1 MAAFT
6 GSARNSLRGMMYEFN
21 NYKKVHIDG
30 NTAQPLYHIFFT
42 ITPLAWL
49 YESYHHRQVE
59 KHMKVIREQ
68 RLVEC
73 EQSVNN
79 TQQQLDAAKFAVDN
93 ATALL
98 AEVERKRD
106 EAKVNMPRYE
116 REAQDAK
123 SALDKLKKEMAS
135 AH

>member
-6 GSARNSLRGMMYEFN
+6 GTARNSLRGMMYEFN

-42 ITPLAWL
+42 ITPAAWL

-73 EQSVNN
+73 EQNVNN
-79 TQQQLDAAKFAVDN
+79 TQQQLDA
-93 ATALL
+93 
-98 AEVERKRD
+98 
-106 EAKVNMPRYE
+106 VNMPRYE